1 VWASKGPP
9 LEVPP
14 PWSVPREIIPWEPV
28 EGSRE
33 GFQEVKGMAQRQ
45 AFCPEGEEVKKM
57 DNITK
62 TKRRKYLP
70 RELRIKAFND
80 VRKLRKRGLSY
91 TEIRKEIY
99 RKYGVWIPLSTMR
112 RWLRG
117 VSTPYNGRRIPSLE
131 LLKPSEDLA
140 YVIGMLLGDG
150 SVWEVRRAYEDYRIS
165 LKAKDKEFVEESAIH
180 VARVLRCRPPKVY
193 FDARTDSYYFIISSR
208 TLYELL
214 KKPIDTKKLQKYIE
228 HCRKC
233 IAACLRAFFDS
244 EGSVRDDG
252 VITVGNTNYQLLKY
266 VQHLLL
272 GIMAKGPD
280 LVHRQGTIIHIEGR
294 RHRRR
299 RNVYCLYIKPRD
311 VIKFYRWIGFTIRRK
326 QKRLEEYL
334 RRTGKL

>member
-1 VWASKGPP
+1 MSQHPATALRALIWALLVGSLLGFQSPGGAGKLRLGVGPGQAGRLRGLLWRSHHP
-9 LEVPP
+9 GPSRGE
-14 PWSVPREIIPWEPV
+14 REPV
-28 EGSRE
+28 EGPRE

-45 AFCPEGEEVKKM
+45 AFCPEGEEVKKL

-62 TKRRKYLP
+62 TKRRKIPP

-150 SVWEVRRAYEDYRIS
+150 SVWEARRAYEDYRIS

-193 FDARTDSYYFIISSR
+193 FDARTGYCQVGITSPLPILTRLCTIATAVAISSMLFR
-208 TLYELL
+208 VFELTLL
-214 KKPIDTKKLQKYIE
+214 
-228 HCRKC
+228 
-233 IAACLRAFFDS
+233 
-244 EGSVRDDG
+244 
-252 VITVGNTNYQLLKY
+252 
-266 VQHLLL
+266 
-272 GIMAKGPD
+272 
-280 LVHRQGTIIHIEGR
+280 
-294 RHRRR
+294 
-299 RNVYCLYIKPRD
+299 
-311 VIKFYRWIGFTIRRK
+311 
-326 QKRLEEYL
+326 
-334 RRTGKL
+334 

>member
-1 VWASKGPP
+1 MSQHPATALRALFWALLVGSLLGFQSPGGAGRLRLGVGPGQAGRLRGLLWRSQGSLP
-9 LEVPP
+9 SHPGP
-14 PWSVPREIIPWEPV
+14 FPWVIPWEPV
-28 EGSRE
+28 EGPRE

-45 AFCPEGEEVKKM
+45 AFCPEGEEVKKL

-99 RKYGVWIPLSTMR
+99 KYGVRIPLSTMR

-131 LLKPSEDLA
+131 LLKPSEGLA

-180 VARVLRCRPPKVY
+180 VARVLGCRPPKVY
-193 FDARTDSYYFIISSR
+193 FDARTGYCQVGITSPPPILTRLCTIATAVAISSMLFNVFEF
-208 TLYELL
+208 TLL
-214 KKPIDTKKLQKYIE
+214 
-228 HCRKC
+228 
-233 IAACLRAFFDS
+233 
-244 EGSVRDDG
+244 
-252 VITVGNTNYQLLKY
+252 
-266 VQHLLL
+266 
-272 GIMAKGPD
+272 
-280 LVHRQGTIIHIEGR
+280 
-294 RHRRR
+294 
-299 RNVYCLYIKPRD
+299 
-311 VIKFYRWIGFTIRRK
+311 
-326 QKRLEEYL
+326 
-334 RRTGKL
+334 